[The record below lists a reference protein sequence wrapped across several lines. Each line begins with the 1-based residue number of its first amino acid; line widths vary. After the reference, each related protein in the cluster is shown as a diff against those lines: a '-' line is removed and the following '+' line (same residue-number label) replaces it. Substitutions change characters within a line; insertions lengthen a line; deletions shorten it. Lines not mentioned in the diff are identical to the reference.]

1 LQYFDNSTIFELNI
15 SMDVEMKTEH
25 VVAALAALAQDS
37 RLAIFRL
44 LVQAGPQGL
53 PATRIAEALG
63 IAPSSLSFHLKE
75 LLHAEMVT
83 QTREG
88 RSLIYA
94 ANFQTMNG
102 LIGFLTENCCGGNV
116 CSPVRFSN
124 CSEEGAC
131 S

>member
-1 LQYFDNSTIFELNI
+1 MNI
-15 SMDVEMKTEH
+15 EMNAQDV
-25 VVAALAALAQDS
+25 VSALAALAQDS

-44 LVQAGPQGL
+44 LVQAGPSGL
-53 PATRIAEALG
+53 SASRIADALG

-75 LLHAEMVT
+75 LLRAEMVT

-102 LIGFLTENCCGGNV
+102 LIRFLTENCCGGNV
-116 CSPVRFSN
+116 CSPVRVPA